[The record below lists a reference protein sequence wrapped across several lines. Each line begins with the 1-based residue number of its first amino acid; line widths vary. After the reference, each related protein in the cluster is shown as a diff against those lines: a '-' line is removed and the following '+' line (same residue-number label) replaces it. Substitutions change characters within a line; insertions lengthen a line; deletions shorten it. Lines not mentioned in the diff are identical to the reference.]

1 MINAIVLNTNIAA
14 TTDRPTTTPVL
25 EISLLK
31 KKNPEQQLTPTR
43 QLGRERKRRRSVIQ
57 NANLN
62 SVKQIFPILHILN
75 DWCHVLLDWV
85 FILYNVDLGLK
96 NRTIFWTDENIVR
109 FILFLF
115 NDGVVF
121 MYLYKRYRYLD
132 IYLVSC
138 SSVTFPL

>member
-25 EISLLK
+25 ELSLLEK
-31 KKNPEQQLTPTR
+31 KSKRKLTPTR

-75 DWCHVLLDWV
+75 D
-85 FILYNVDLGLK
+85 
-96 NRTIFWTDENIVR
+96 
-109 FILFLF
+109 
-115 NDGVVF
+115 
-121 MYLYKRYRYLD
+121 
-132 IYLVSC
+132 
-138 SSVTFPL
+138 